1 MYYRKG
7 FYPRPGQADV
17 PDDLW
22 AEFQRIR
29 GHMSTIDQNNVDRE
43 TLTPIKIVPP
53 TDLEHNGTSDI
64 VDQHGEFL
72 YKTSDASSLAERN
85 IARQVIR
92 WRDLG
97 KYGLTLSAQSRGDGP
112 WVVGASID
120 FGVYNT
126 EDGTH
131 VDDSL
136 GPYIEGGLGG
146 HDRANIYLRIKS
158 SQDGLS
164 VAEGVGGINHS
175 VFGGSVAVVTT
186 VIARG
191 GQIQFSPSIKYRE
204 MHRGDSGTHTTAH
217 EVNPDGGGG
226 TLLTQSDEANG
237 WGVRILKANIFAF
250 ALYR

>member
-43 TLTPIKIVPP
+43 TLTPIKIIPP

-72 YKTSDASSLAERN
+72 YKTSVASSLAEKN
-85 IARQVIR
+85 IARRAIR

-97 KYGLTLSAQSRGDGP
+97 KYGLTLNAQSRGDGP
-112 WVVGASID
+112 WIVGASID
-120 FGVYNT
+120 FGAYKT
-126 EDGTH
+126 SDGTS
-131 VDDSL
+131 VNDSA
-136 GPYIEGGLGG
+136 GPYLEGGPQNN
-146 HDRANIYLRIKS
+146 DRANVYLRIKS

-164 VAEGVGGINHS
+164 VAEGVGGVSHS
-175 VFGGSVAVVTT
+175 VFGASVAVVTT
-186 VIARG
+186 VLARG

-204 MHRGDSGTHTTAH
+204 LARGTGALVAG
-217 EVNPDGGGG
+217 EEFDGGGG
-226 TLLTQSDEANG
+226 GGTGPTLVQGDSG